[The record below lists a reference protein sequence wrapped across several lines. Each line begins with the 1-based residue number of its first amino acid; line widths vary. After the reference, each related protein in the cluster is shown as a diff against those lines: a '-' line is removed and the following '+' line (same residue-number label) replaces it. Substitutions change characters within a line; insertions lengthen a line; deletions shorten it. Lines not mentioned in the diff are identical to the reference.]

1 MRSGSWFLWVAV
13 AVLGATLAE
22 GLEAQDGDPR
32 IGVWQNANNPGN
44 IMNYDEIPGGG
55 TRLRVDAVNSE
66 GEVTS
71 WWGYDAFFD
80 GEWHPVTGTNRSG
93 EEEDAWVEL
102 QNPFT
107 TEIRYRRPA
116 GGGLDRILENIVS
129 QDGQTLWVIFRNAE
143 GIATNVV
150 TYNRVR

>member
-1 MRSGSWFLWVAV
+1 MRSGPWIVAV
-13 AVLGATLAE
+13 ALAMLGSVLVERG
-22 GLEAQDGDPR
+22 EAQDRDPR

-44 IMNYDEIPGGG
+44 VMNYDELPGGG
-55 TRLRVDAVNSE
+55 TRLRVDAVDAE

-80 GEWHPVTGTNRSG
+80 GEWHPVTGTNRTG

-102 QNPFT
+102 KNPFT

-116 GGGLDRILENIVS
+116 GGELDRILENVVS
-129 QDGQTLWVIFRNAE
+129 QNGQTLWVIFRNAE

>member
-1 MRSGSWFLWVAV
+1 MRPSSWIVVVAL
-13 AVLGATLAE
+13 AVLGAILVE
-22 GLEAQDGDPR
+22 GVEAQNQDPR

-44 IMNYDEIPGGG
+44 VMNYDEIPGGG
-55 TRLRVDAVNSE
+55 TRLRVDAVNAA

-80 GEWHPVTGTNRSG
+80 GEWHPVTGTNRTA

-102 QNPFT
+102 KNPFT

-116 GGGLDRILENIVS
+116 GGMLDRVLENVVS
-129 QDGQTLWVIFRNAE
+129 PDGETLWVIFRNPE
-143 GIATNVV
+143 GIATNIV